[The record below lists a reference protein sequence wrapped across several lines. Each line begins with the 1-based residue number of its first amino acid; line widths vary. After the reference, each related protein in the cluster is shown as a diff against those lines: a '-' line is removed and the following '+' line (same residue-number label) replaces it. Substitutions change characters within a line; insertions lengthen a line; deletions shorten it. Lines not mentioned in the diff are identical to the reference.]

1 LGTLNQDFT
10 VNCTAYKQAAYLQS
24 LLLTVNILHRVL
36 I

>member
-1 LGTLNQDFT
+1 
-10 VNCTAYKQAAYLQS
+10 VNCTVYKQAAYVQS